1 VYSGISS
8 YYVVR
13 GTDNLI
19 YERHATGVWSNAM
32 GAPPGGAGT
41 SPAIA
46 ALPSGPIYVAVL
58 DNSNSPWY
66 RQMNS
71 NGTPNGAWTKAG
83 VNSLQGVPGIALNSS
98 VTPHMFA
105 LDASQNTI
113 RARCGFGGG
122 CFNPW
127 TNYGPGLGN
136 SGTNAVNYH
145 TSSGFNKISTV
156 LLGLDNKP
164 WVATSDDDGANF
176 GGFTSLGGGV
186 ADSSPAMAFFGTA
199 QRLLVTVHRSDG
211 YYVYGITAGVWTAIG
226 SP

>member
-1 VYSGISS
+1 
-8 YYVVR
+8 
-13 GTDNLI
+13 
-19 YERHATGVWSNAM
+19 
-32 GAPPGGAGT
+32 
-41 SPAIA
+41 
-46 ALPSGPIYVAVL
+46 VAVL
-58 DNSNSPWY
+58 DNNNSPWY

-136 SGTNAVNYH
+136 SGTNAVSYH

-164 WVATSDDDGANF
+164 WVSTSDDDGANF

-186 ADSSPAMAFFGTA
+186 CDSSPAMAFFGTA